1 MFWLRNKKVIFV
13 VHTLNLRP
21 VYTTA
26 LSKPGFVFK
35 LDNLKNKEGHAF
47 RAMQYMSPLP
57 YYRKPPPSPH
67 GVDDQILYMTHI
79 HAIGNNH
86 VKYK

>member
-1 MFWLRNKKVIFV
+1 MSAKFPRGGSKLI
-13 VHTLNLRP
+13 
-21 VYTTA
+21 
-26 LSKPGFVFK
+26 LSHPSISKLGFVFK
-35 LDNLKNKEGHAF
+35 LDNLKNKGHAF
-47 RAMQYMSPLP
+47 LAMQYMSPLP
-57 YYRKPPPSPH
+57 YYREPPPSPH